1 MTRLGIIR
9 HGSTAWNKEGRAQGS
24 TDIPLDEEGLL
35 QAARLGER
43 MQSEPW
49 DIIITSPLGR
59 ARQTAEHI
67 AAKIGSIPLLLEDQ
81 LREAGGG
88 LIEGTTVAE
97 RIERWGEGWRTQDL
111 GMESSEQVTARG
123 ISFVENILREH
134 PGKNILIVSHGSFI
148 RHLLQALLP
157 ASYAHESIKNTSVT
171 SLLFSDRAWTC
182 ELYNCTKHLDE

>member
-67 AAKIGSIPLLLEDQ
+67 AAKIGSIPLLFEDQ

-123 ISFVENILREH
+123 TSFVENILREH

-148 RHLLQALLP
+148 RHLLKALLP
-157 ASYAHESIKNTSVT
+157 TSYAHESIKNTSVT
-171 SLLFSDRAWTC
+171 SLLYSDRAWTC